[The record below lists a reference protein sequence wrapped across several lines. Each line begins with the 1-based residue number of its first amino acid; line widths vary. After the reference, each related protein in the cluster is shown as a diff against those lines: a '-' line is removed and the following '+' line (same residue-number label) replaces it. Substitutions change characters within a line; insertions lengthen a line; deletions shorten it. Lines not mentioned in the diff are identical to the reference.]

1 MAFPEWI
8 YGVILII
15 IGSLGNNLG
24 NNLVSLGH
32 KETGDKKK
40 KNAAAAG
47 INPGSVVPLD
57 ESAAE
62 EANSPAGNKYSEIDI
77 NDENKTSDESKD
89 EEGKEDGKE
98 KGKEKEKKESD
109 WRTIGTVIFVFG
121 NLFTFA
127 SFGFGAQSLIA
138 ALESIQFVSNVFFVK
153 YVHKLPITHRMSFST
168 CSIVA
173 GNILVVIFASHA
185 AGLIDSDAM
194 IYLYKTNTAYHVYMV
209 FAFFI
214 WVGATYIFRTY
225 YHSRVVL
232 EEPLKWKHNFLEPF
246 CYAVS
251 SAILGTQ
258 AVLNSKCMSMLL
270 QVTFRGGK
278 NEFLD
283 WFVYFL
289 LVSWIVLVVFW
300 LRRLDRGLLL
310 YPPLFII
317 PIMQVFFVVFA
328 ILCGGIY
335 FKEFDHF
342 TPSQFVGFTCGVSMI
357 LGGVYGLAP
366 PDMQLTVPHTHTDFA
381 AVQGQPQQQQQQAA
395 KETAAEQELDAP
407 NHQFQLTPALAA
419 NGAATEVVPFESDIP

>member
-1 MAFPEWI
+1 MVFPEWC

-40 KNAAAAG
+40 NERDTKNK
-47 INPGSVVPLD
+47 NPATVVPCD
-57 ESAAE
+57 
-62 EANSPAGNKYSEIDI
+62 
-77 NDENKTSDESKD
+77 DENFGDDMES
-89 EEGKEDGKE
+89 GKRNEKQANDSSKKLSEKSNGGEDASKE
-98 KGKEKEKKESD
+98 YK
-109 WRTIGTVIFVFG
+109 WRTIGTTIFVVG

-153 YVHKLPITHRMSFST
+153 YVHKSPITHRMSLST
-168 CSIVA
+168 LSIVA

-185 AGLIDSDAM
+185 AGLIDSDSM
-194 IYLYKTNTAYHVYMV
+194 IHLYVTNTAYHVYMSL
-209 FAFFI
+209 AFVT
-214 WVGATYIFRTY
+214 WVVTTYIFRVY

-232 EEPLKWKHNFLEPF
+232 EQPLRWKHNFLEPF

-278 NEFLD
+278 NEFKD
-283 WFVYFL
+283 WYLYFILVTWLL
-289 LVSWIVLVVFW
+289 LVSYW
-300 LRRLDRGLLL
+300 LHRLDKGLLL

-328 ILCGGIY
+328 ILCGG
-335 FKEFDHF
+335 E
-342 TPSQFVGFTCGVSMI
+342 
-357 LGGVYGLAP
+357 
-366 PDMQLTVPHTHTDFA
+366 
-381 AVQGQPQQQQQQAA
+381 
-395 KETAAEQELDAP
+395 
-407 NHQFQLTPALAA
+407 
-419 NGAATEVVPFESDIP
+419 